1 MPHSAAALAANGGW
15 RPGRALGRHEEVA
28 MHQPPIPHVARTDP
42 EIAGLIEDEARREF
56 EKIRL
61 IP

>member
-1 MPHSAAALAANGGW
+1 
-15 RPGRALGRHEEVA
+15 

-42 EIAGLIEDEARREF
+42 EIASLIEKEARREF